1 MIGLIQRVSQASV
14 DIDGQVVAA
23 VGRGMLVL
31 VAFQRDD
38 RAERLDRF
46 IERLL
51 NYRIFADA
59 ENRMNRSLRD
69 IDGELLAVPQFTLAA
84 DTERGNRPSFTSAA
98 PPDLGGDLF
107 AEFTHRLQSSWPACA
122 FGHFGTDMQIA
133 LVNDGPV
140 TFWLETK

>member
-14 DIDGQVVAA
+14 DIDGQGVAA

-84 DTERGNRPSFTSAA
+84 DTERGNRPSFTLAA
-98 PPDLGGDLF
+98 PPDLGGALF
-107 AEFTHRLQSSWPACA
+107 KEFTQRLQSSWPACG
-122 FGHFGTDMQIA
+122 FGRFGADMQVA

-140 TFWLETK
+140 TFWLETR